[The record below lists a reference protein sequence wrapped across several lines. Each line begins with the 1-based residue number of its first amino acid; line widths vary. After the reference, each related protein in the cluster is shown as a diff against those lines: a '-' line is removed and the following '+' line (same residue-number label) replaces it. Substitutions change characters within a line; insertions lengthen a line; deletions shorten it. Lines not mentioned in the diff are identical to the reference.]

1 MFDAITDLLTDDG
14 FRTGLV
20 LGLVA
25 AVATG
30 LAAAIARPVRP
41 WAGLAFGV
49 ATVVAMADRFSD
61 ADRFPVTGE
70 LVVGLAVLTAGG
82 ILTAR
87 WPLVVRMAAAVPGA
101 VIVARSADL
110 TEVTDLAVPG
120 WAAPA
125 IVVAT
130 VVGGALAGECD
141 RAPALRRH
149 GLPPVMLAVTVLG
162 VYATT
167 PDTEH
172 ARVLAGVALAIALLG
187 WPRPLASLGVA
198 GSFVAVALVSWTAVV
213 DGLGRPGAIVGGVAC
228 LGLLAVEPAVRW
240 ALDARRARHP
250 LPRSPAQPSA
260 ALRDAL
266 TVGALHVGLVAACSR
281 VAGLRTSATQAL
293 VISAVAYAVAATALV
308 ALRARPSRIRAG
320 SNHLA

>member
-1 MFDAITDLLTDDG
+1 MLDAVSDLINDDG

-20 LGLVA
+20 LGLIA
-25 AVATG
+25 AVAVG

-70 LVVGLAVLTAGG
+70 LVAGLAVLAAAGVV
-82 ILTAR
+82 TAR
-87 WPLVVRMAAAVPGA
+87 WHPLVRMAAAVPGA
-101 VIVARSADL
+101 VIVARSTDLSDVADL
-110 TEVTDLAVPG
+110 TAPG
-120 WAAPA
+120 WAVPT

-130 VVGGALAGECD
+130 VVGGALAGEAD
-141 RAPALRRH
+141 RALGRH
-149 GLPPVMLAVTVLG
+149 GVAPVMLAATVLG

-172 ARVLAGVALAIALLG
+172 ARVLAGAALAIALLG

-198 GSFVAVALVSWTAVV
+198 GSFVAAALVSWTAVV

-228 LGLLAVEPAVRW
+228 LGLLVVEPLVRG
-240 ALDARRARHP
+240 ALGAPRPLRP
-250 LPRSPAQPSA
+250 LPV
-260 ALRDAL
+260 RDAL
-266 TVGALHVGLVAACSR
+266 VVGALHLGLVAACSR
-281 VAGLRTSATQAL
+281 VAGLRTSASQAL
-293 VISAVAYAVAATALV
+293 IISAVAYAVAAGALA
-308 ALRARPSRIRAG
+308 ALRLRALRRDV
-320 SNHLA
+320 SNHAP